1 MNEAQAL
8 AKMIAPGM
16 IRPGKWRNGILQIH
30 VTRIC
35 DRACPNCT
43 QGSQLR
49 GPYPEMSVEQFE
61 QACISLKGYFG
72 VVGLFGGNP
81 PLARNFAAYCELLRK
96 HFPRDQCGLWSNN
109 PITPEKAQIMRQTF
123 NPGVSNLNVHLDRK
137 AFDMFRQH
145 WPESRPFG
153 LDVDSRHSPP
163 YVAMKD
169 VLFTICN
176 DCSGNK
182 GIFTAPNGDR
192 YLTDPSS
199 TLGLLGVDVKC
210 TWEKCQA
217 CNGTGKVYDE
227 ERAWDLIGNCDIN
240 IHWSALIGVFR
251 GQLRAWF
258 CEIAGGQSML
268 HQDEPD
274 YPDTGL
280 DPNKLYSLNGRMVKW
295 WQLPMTSFREQ
306 VLKHCHECGIPLK
319 GFGAQA
325 CDSDPLEQVS
335 PLHASMYKPK
345 SKDRRV
351 EIVTTSEQL
360 GETLKCATDYV
371 GNVRRP
377 KHEVII

>member
-1 MNEAQAL
+1 MNENEAL
-8 AKMIAPGM
+8 ARMIAPGTH
-16 IRPGKWRNGILQIH
+16 RPGKWRNGILQIH

-43 QGSQLR
+43 QGSQLK
-49 GPYPEMSVEQFE
+49 GPYPEMSLLQFE
-61 QACISLKGYFG
+61 QACLSLKGYFG

-81 PLARNFAAYCELLRK
+81 ALAKNFAGYCEILRR
-96 HFPRDQCGLWSNN
+96 HFPREQCGIWTNN

-123 NPGVSNLNVHLDRK
+123 NGAVSNVNVHMDRK
-137 AFDMFRQH
+137 AFEMFRRH

-169 VLFTICN
+169 VI
-176 DCSGNK
+176 
-182 GIFTAPNGDR
+182 A
-192 YLTDPSS
+192 
-199 TLGLLGVDVKC
+199 
-210 TWEKCQA
+210 
-217 CNGTGKVYDE
+217 DE
-227 ERAWDLIGNCDIN
+227 SKRWDLIAHCDIN

-280 DPNKLYSLNGRMVKW
+280 DPTQTYDVGSGPMLW
-295 WQLPMTSFREQ
+295 WRLPMTAFRDQ
-306 VLKHCHECGIPLK
+306 VRRHCHDCGIPLK
-319 GFGAQA
+319 GWGASA
-325 CDSDPLEQVS
+325 CEHDPLEQVS
-335 PLHASMYKPK
+335 PTHASIYQPK
-345 SKDRRV
+345 SRDRRV

-360 GETLKCATDYV
+360 GATLKCATDYV

-377 KHEVII
+377 KHETTV